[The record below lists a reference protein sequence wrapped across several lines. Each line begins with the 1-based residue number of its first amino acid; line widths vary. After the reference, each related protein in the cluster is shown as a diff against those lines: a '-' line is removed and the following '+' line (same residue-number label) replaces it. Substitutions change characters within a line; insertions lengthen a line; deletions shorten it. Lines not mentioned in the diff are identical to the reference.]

1 MHFSSAIKNPYC
13 DKLGGASDFDSAEKD
28 SFYIKNSL
36 SEFGF
41 LIAEGKCIFLPEQ
54 NLTWIGLVW
63 DMIETEKDLDG
74 RPYLLF

>member
-1 MHFSSAIKNPYC
+1 
-13 DKLGGASDFDSAEKD
+13 LAEKD